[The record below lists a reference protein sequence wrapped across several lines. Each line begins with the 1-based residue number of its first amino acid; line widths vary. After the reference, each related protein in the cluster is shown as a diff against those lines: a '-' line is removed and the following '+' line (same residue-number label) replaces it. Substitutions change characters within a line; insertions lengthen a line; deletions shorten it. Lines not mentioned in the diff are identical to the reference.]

1 MMEMEK
7 KSLFWGHACRASIFC
22 AAIFG
27 ILPTAASAAEAVPDW
42 VYEAV
47 GQLDAQGY
55 VDLAG
60 KMPQE
65 CSREELVRIVAQG
78 LHEVDR
84 IQQGTL
90 ADEYGRLSSLAVRD
104 EVHVK
109 LYREQERLA
118 KRALADAEAAAKQAE
133 ERLVRESLR
142 GTNRLEVMQPL
153 QEKASKARLRLQ
165 FAARDYALATMRREK
180 RELALAKVSERR
192 QEVFSRMTPREG
204 AVQADAAACAPASP
218 VAVAVPA
225 APDSIPAGVGG
236 AYSYG
241 EPLVEPGVMDEAMR
255 LRAAFAEDLALM
267 GYADE
272 ENAEQQLYSSV
283 LLPEKPE
290 PRLKVDAEV
299 RADASRSGG
308 IERGDS
314 RARLRLRV
322 FPDYDIDGNWH
333 AAGMIEYEKY
343 LNGGTDDGKLRLDRY
358 YLTGRS
364 GVFDTTVG
372 VFSADFAEGNI
383 YDSKF
388 RGLRLSVGNPVRY
401 TLHYGKI
408 ERAHEVTALSASY
421 DTPFYGVDAGM
432 YRFDKINGA
441 ARNIYMGNFRAP
453 LGDFDFGAM
462 LLHGTD
468 HRAGNG
474 TGYVLTLAKK
484 GDGWRPGSM
493 SYWLK
498 YYRQPSATYVSHT
511 MNGMADYM
519 SYDATGDGP
528 RRGGFRGWGAGL
540 SYTLQKDLMFGLEYY
555 DLFDLDTARR
565 SRTVWASLTGYF
577 KNYED

>member
-1 MMEMEK
+1 M
-7 KSLFWGHACRASIFC
+7 
-22 AAIFG
+22 
-27 ILPTAASAAEAVPDW
+27 
-42 VYEAV
+42 
-47 GQLDAQGY
+47 
-55 VDLAG
+55 
-60 KMPQE
+60 
-65 CSREELVRIVAQG
+65 
-78 LHEVDR
+78 
-84 IQQGTL
+84 
-90 ADEYGRLSSLAVRD
+90 
-104 EVHVK
+104 
-109 LYREQERLA
+109 
-118 KRALADAEAAAKQAE
+118 
-133 ERLVRESLR
+133 RESLR

-153 QEKASKARLRLQ
+153 QEKAAEARLRLQ

-192 QEVFSRMTPREG
+192 QEVFSRMTPGEG
-204 AVQADAAACAPASP
+204 AVQAGAAASTSAAP
-218 VAVAVPA
+218 VAAAVSA
-225 APDSIPAGVGG
+225 ASAALPAGADGT
-236 AYSYG
+236 YSSG
-241 EPLVEPGVMDEAMR
+241 EPLVEPGVMDAAMR

-314 RARLRLRV
+314 RARLRLRI

-343 LNGGTDDGKLRLDRY
+343 LNGGTGDGKLRLDRY

-372 VFSADFAEGNI
+372 VFSAEFAEGNI

-388 RGLRLSVGNPVRY
+388 RGVRLSVGDPVRY
-401 TLHYGKI
+401 TLHRGKI

-468 HRAGNG
+468 RRAGNG
-474 TGYVLTLAKK
+474 TGYVLTLAKN
-484 GDGWRPGSM
+484 GVGWRPGSL

-555 DLFDLDTARR
+555 DLFDLDTSRR

>member
-1 MMEMEK
+1 MMVMERR
-7 KSLFWGHACRASIFC
+7 SLFSGCVFRAGVLYTAFL
-22 AAIFG
+22 G
-27 ILPTAASAAEAVPDW
+27 ILPASASAAETVPDW
-42 VYEAV
+42 IYEAM
-47 GQLDAQGY
+47 GRLEEQGY

-60 KMPQE
+60 RMPQE
-65 CSREELVRIVAQG
+65 CSREELARLVAQG

-84 IQQGTL
+84 RQQGTL
-90 ADEYGRLSSLAVRD
+90 ADEYGRLSSLAMRD

-118 KRALADAEAAAKQAE
+118 KRALTDAETAARHAE
-133 ERLVRESLR
+133 EHLVRESLR

-153 QEKASKARLRLQ
+153 QEKASEARLRLQ
-165 FAARDYALATMRREK
+165 FAARDYALATVRREK
-180 RELALAKVSERR
+180 REFALAKVQERK
-192 QEVFSRMTPREG
+192 QEVFSRMTSGEG
-204 AVQADAAACAPASP
+204 AVQTGAAAGAPASP
-218 VAVAVPA
+218 VAVAGPA
-225 APDSIPAGVGG
+225 APASLPAGVGG

-241 EPLVEPGVMDEAMR
+241 EPVVEPSVMDAAMR

-272 ENAEQQLYSSV
+272 ENAEQQIYSSV

-299 RADASRSGG
+299 RADVSRSGG

-333 AAGMIEYEKY
+333 AVGMIEYEKY

-364 GVFDTTVG
+364 GVLDTTVG
-372 VFSADFAEGNI
+372 VFSAEFAEGNI

-388 RGLRLSVGNPVRY
+388 RGLRLSMGSPVRY

-408 ERAHEVTALSASY
+408 ERAHEVAALSASY

-453 LGDFDFGAM
+453 LGEFDFGAM

-468 HRAGNG
+468 RRAGND

-484 GDGWRPGSM
+484 SDGWRPGSM

-528 RRGGFRGWGAGL
+528 RRGGFCGWGAGL

-555 DLFDLDTARR
+555 DLFDLDSARR
-565 SRTVWASLTGYF
+565 SRTIWASLTGYF

>member
-1 MMEMEK
+1 MMAMK
-7 KSLFWGHACRASIFC
+7 KRSLFRTNGVC
-22 AAIFG
+22 AG
-27 ILPTAASAAEAVPDW
+27 ILAAALLAIPAETGFAAEAVPSW

-47 GQLDAQGY
+47 AQLDAQGY
-55 VDLAG
+55 IDLAG

-65 CSREELVRIVAQG
+65 CSREELSRIVAQG
-78 LHEVDR
+78 LHEIDR

-90 ADEYGRLSSLAVRD
+90 ADEYGRLSSLAMRD

-109 LYREQERLA
+109 LYREQERLT
-118 KRALADAEAAAKQAE
+118 KRALADAEAAAKRAE

-153 QEKASKARLRLQ
+153 QEKASEARLRLQ

-192 QEVFSRMTPREG
+192 QEVFSLMTPGEG
-204 AVQADAAACAPASP
+204 AVQAGAAASTSAAPVAAAVSAAPA
-218 VAVAVPA
+218 AL
-225 APDSIPAGVGG
+225 PAGADGT
-236 AYSYG
+236 YSSG
-241 EPLVEPGVMDEAMR
+241 EPLVEPGVMDAAMR

-272 ENAEQQLYSSV
+272 ENAEQQLYSSE

-299 RADASRSGG
+299 RADVSRSGG
-308 IERGDS
+308 VERGDS
-314 RARLRLRV
+314 RARLRLRI

-343 LNGGTDDGKLRLDRY
+343 LNGGTGDGKLRLDRY

-372 VFSADFAEGNI
+372 VFSAEFAEGNI

-388 RGLRLSVGNPVRY
+388 RGVRLSVGNPVRY
-401 TLHYGKI
+401 TLHHGKI

-453 LGDFDFGAM
+453 LGDFDFGVM

-468 HRAGNG
+468 RRAGNG
-474 TGYVLTLAKK
+474 TGYVLTLAKN
-484 GDGWRPGSM
+484 GVGWRPVSL

-540 SYTLQKDLMFGLEYY
+540 SYTLQKDLVFGLEYY
-555 DLFDLDTARR
+555 DLFDLDTSRR